1 MKRKRPTRPLVPIF
15 LLCISVIRI
24 FGLYKPSKH
33 CGKLLEYA
41 KQGKHVIVE
50 GIVLEHPYLIKN
62 TERFRCRVSGE
73 DVLAV
78 IYGCKKGVHLKPG
91 DRIALFCKIREIK
104 NLKNPASFDYSS
116 YMAQMGIFYKAYISG
131 PRNVHYLG
139 KGTIPF
145 PYCVEERVKG
155 PIREFFKKNLNKT
168 DFSLYSA
175 LILGE
180 KRGLDPE
187 IKEMINS
194 AGLGHILAV
203 SGLHV
208 GLVAWSF
215 FVFIRWLILRS
226 YRLALMFDSRKL
238 AAALTIAP
246 VLGYCLISGLRIPT
260 QRAMI
265 MVLVFLFSIL
275 LDKQED
281 VISSLCLAGILIL
294 LINPAS
300 MLSASFQ
307 LSFIS
312 VAGIVWLMPYV
323 KKHLEII
330 NIKRFSYL
338 FDLICVSISAVIVLF
353 PLMLYYFFRFPLL
366 SIPAN
371 ITVVPLLGLW
381 ILPAGLISIAV
392 LPFSSF
398 LASLFLK
405 IGACG
410 IHLMLFMVRL
420 WSSIPFSSIWLFK
433 PNLLEVLLY
442 YVLLFFLFEIKG
454 RKFKTLGVVFVCTI
468 FLIDFGYWTYRN
480 RFHNDVRITLLDA
493 GRSYVSLLELPYGK
507 NIIVASSYLSPYLE
521 KMVIIPFLCY
531 SRIRKLSYIVA
542 SDPSK
547 LSMVGKIFCAKR
559 VKGIKESI
567 NGALIKA
574 DKNELYVL
582 YNGISVFLK
591 RCGKKGVLIRSA
603 DKSIV
608 YDPSKKGALLIRI
621 KNSVQLNHLRSC
633 IFF

>member
-1 MKRKRPTRPLVPIF
+1 MKRPLVPLF
-15 LLCISVIRI
+15 LLCISIIWI
-24 FGLYKPSKH
+24 FGLYRIPDQH
-33 CGKLLEYA
+33 GKLLEYA
-41 KQGKHVIVE
+41 KQAKQVIVK
-50 GIVLEHPYLIKN
+50 GIVLEHPHLVKN
-62 TERFRCRVSGE
+62 TEKFRCRVSGE
-73 DVLAV
+73 DVLVV
-78 IYGCKKGVHLKPG
+78 IYGCRRGVHLEPG
-91 DRIALFCKIREIK
+91 DKISLFCRIKEIK
-104 NLKNPASFDYSS
+104 NLKNPASFNYRA
-116 YMAQMGIFYKAYISG
+116 YMGQMGIFYKAYVSG

-145 PYCVEERVKG
+145 PYCIEERLKG
-155 PIREFFKKNLNKT
+155 PIRKFFKKNLNKT

-180 KRGLDPE
+180 RWSLNPE

-208 GLVAWSF
+208 GLVAWIS
-215 FVFIRWLILRS
+215 FVFIKWLILRS
-226 YRLALMFDSRKL
+226 YRLALMFDSRKF
-238 AAALTIAP
+238 AATVTIIP
-246 VLGYCLISGLRIPT
+246 VLSYCLISGLRIPT

-275 LDKQED
+275 LERDED
-281 VISSLCLAGILIL
+281 IISSLCLAGIVIL
-294 LINPAS
+294 LIHPAS
-300 MLSASFQ
+300 ILSASFQ
-307 LSFIS
+307 LSFVS
-312 VAGIVWLMPYV
+312 VAGIIWLMPYV
-323 KKHLEII
+323 KKNLEII

-353 PLMLYYFFRFPLL
+353 PLILYYFYRFPLL

-371 ITVVPLLGLW
+371 VTTVPLLGLW

-398 LASLFLK
+398 LANLFLK
-405 IGACG
+405 IGAAG
-410 IHLMLFMVRL
+410 IHLMLFMVKL
-420 WSSIPFSSIWLFK
+420 WASIPFSSIWLFK
-433 PNLLEVLLY
+433 PNLLEILLY

-454 RKFKTLGVVFVCTI
+454 RKFKIVGVVFICTI

-493 GRSYVSLLELPYGK
+493 GRSYVSLIELPYGK

-547 LSMVGKIFCAKR
+547 LSMVGKIFCAKK
-559 VKGIKESI
+559 VKSIKESI
-567 NGALIKA
+567 NGAMIKA
-574 DKNELYVL
+574 DKKELYVL

-591 RCGKKGVLIRSA
+591 RYKKKLC
-603 DKSIV
+603 
-608 YDPSKKGALLIRI
+608 L
-621 KNSVQLNHLRSC
+621 
-633 IFF
+633 